1 MLMQHST
8 QEAVL
13 SFDFSLDTLD
23 VALRAPDDQWLIPH
37 QPYTNNRPGFQQL
50 KAEILAHLH
59 RLDGAQL
66 TAVGESTALQWWHA
80 FYQISTDPDFEPFN
94 PKLILL
100 NPAHVKHFRKALPEE
115 DKCDPKD
122 PRLIDTYY
130 RTRRPP
136 HAYTFDERY
145 LPLRCLTRA
154 YHRLIQTLATE
165 KAFCL
170 TLVYLLAS
178 DYQRLKPFSDPFGV
192 TSLHLLSEYPD
203 IAAIADL
210 SLDDLSDELNR
221 LACGHLK
228 DPDETAR
235 QLQQIAQDSYPLPD
249 SLRPTVH
256 FILQQTLDHIRFLED
271 QKKLYTARIEA
282 ELALLPEAELA
293 LAESGL
299 GLILVAG
306 CLSEIQD
313 TQRFTTGQKYDAR
326 GKRYRL
332 RTYRDG
338 QASVA
343 KMAGLWWPR
352 HSSGRFQGQDRR
364 LAHERNPHL
373 RYWFVQA
380 AYSLKRHQPEYS
392 AYYQRKYHEATKHHH
407 KRALLL
413 TARKA
418 TRLIFA
424 LLHKGQQARLEE
436 ESSP

>member
-1 MLMQHST
+1 MQYPT

-23 VALRAPDDQWLIPH
+23 VALRAPDGRWLIPH
-37 QPYTNNRPGFQQL
+37 QPFSNNRAGFQQL
-50 KAEILAHLH
+50 KGEVLAHLH
-59 RLDGAQL
+59 GLEGVQL
-66 TAVGESTALQWWHA
+66 ITVGESTALQWWHA
-80 FYQISTDPDFEPFN
+80 FYQISTDPDFAPFD
-94 PKLILL
+94 PTLILL

-154 YHRLIQTLATE
+154 YHRLIQTLAAE

-203 IAAIADL
+203 IATIADL
-210 SLDDLSDELNR
+210 PLADLSNELHR
-221 LACGHLK
+221 LARGHLQ

-249 SLRPTVH
+249 SLRPTLH
-256 FILQQTLDHIRFLED
+256 FVLQQTLDHIRFLEE
-271 QKKLYTARIEA
+271 QKTLYTTRIEE

-293 LAESGL
+293 LTESGL
-299 GLILVAG
+299 GPILVAG

-313 TQRFTTGQKYDAR
+313 TQRFTTGQKYDAK
-326 GKRYRL
+326 GKCYRP

-338 QASVA
+338 QAAVA

-352 HSSGRFQGQDRR
+352 HSSGRFEGQDRR
-364 LAHERNPHL
+364 LARERNPHL

-380 AYSLKRHQPEYS
+380 AYSLKRHQPEYR
-392 AYYQRKYHEATKHHH
+392 AYYQRKYREATRHHH
-407 KRALLL
+407 KRALIL

-418 TRLIFA
+418 VRLIFA
-424 LLHKGQQARLEE
+424 LLHKGQMAQLEE
-436 ESSP
+436 APKP